1 MSAPVPPT
9 VQEIADTY
17 GISRRLMFQAIAVR
31 RYGCEELNHAA
42 QLGVL
47 AVKHCETLAKAL
59 SHDDQRKFL
68 NMLPNMSN
76 RERHDL
82 LEVIKGE
89 LKRSQRERGRA

>member
-1 MSAPVPPT
+1 MSAPVHPT

-17 GISRRLMFQAIAVR
+17 GVSRRLMFQAVAVR
-31 RYGCEELNHAA
+31 RYGCEELNQAA

-47 AVKHCETLAKAL
+47 ALKHCETLAKAF

-68 NMLPNMSN
+68 EMLPTMSN

-89 LKRSQRERGRA
+89 LKRSQRGRGIA